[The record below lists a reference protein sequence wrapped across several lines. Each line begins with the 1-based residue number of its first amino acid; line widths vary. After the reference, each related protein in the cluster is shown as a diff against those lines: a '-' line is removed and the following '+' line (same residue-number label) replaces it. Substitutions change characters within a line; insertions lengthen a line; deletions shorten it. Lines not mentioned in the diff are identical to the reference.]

1 MEEIIINVNG
11 NDFTAQIPHDESDF
25 IMLNGKPI
33 DIRQLKQYGTNVFSF
48 SVNNKLLLV
57 ELDIHE
63 TGTSYINADGFYH
76 EIDITNDT
84 KRLIQKYLRDSG
96 LGVEST
102 HAKIKAPMP
111 GMIIKILVEE
121 GAHVEKGDK
130 LILIEA
136 MKMENAISSP
146 IKGKVIHV
154 KAREGEA
161 VEKDAFLI
169 EIEAE

>member
-11 NDFTAQIPHDESDF
+11 NDFTAQIPQDESDF

-63 TGTSYINADGFYH
+63 SGTSYINADGFYH

-96 LGVEST
+96 LSVEST

-121 GAHVEKGDK
+121 GTHVEKGDK